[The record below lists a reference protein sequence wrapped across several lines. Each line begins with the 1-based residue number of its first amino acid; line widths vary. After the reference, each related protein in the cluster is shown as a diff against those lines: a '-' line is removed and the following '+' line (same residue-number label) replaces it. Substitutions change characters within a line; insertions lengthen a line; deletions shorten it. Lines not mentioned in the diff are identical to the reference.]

1 MGVRIAHLIR
11 SDRADRP
18 DVLRDAAR
26 CGTSSVGRRGSSST
40 GPVVHGFISGG
51 GGVNNIEC
59 SDVEPSLSARKLLSA
74 QVVRLFELKLKAKR
88 NQSAILLTSPLF
100 PARRFLPEG
109 AQEHRKTRISARS
122 PPSLIGKQK
131 LDAGP
136 ITMATAMAMAS
147 SSILEVPL
155 NNNTES
161 LELDLAEFC
170 GGEGSVEEIVGIFLQ
185 EKLPAKFWTRAAMEY
200 WKRDLREDAISLANQ
215 GLQALRDQDRPSEC
229 LPLLCQLATYAI
241 NISRGL
247 PTYKLEMPEYDT
259 VPPAQPTC
267 DETLTKAAHYLNE
280 ASIIDSKNPLVLDAR
295 ALSTCLKL
303 APRVLPD
310 PRIGIGSCFWFL
322 GDHKLARQA
331 WERSLVVNPG
341 KASLG
346 ARLLLG
352 LSQFQ
357 ASKDIYLSDEA
368 KFAAYQNAISDV
380 QAVFKMDRNNA
391 AAAAVLAS
399 HLLTANNWATATKMA
414 ERAVQY
420 ANTSSTLVEA
430 RLVLARA
437 FHAQGK
443 LNEATREYKAAAPPD
458 RFSLTPILGV
468 AQILVARNEFGMAIN
483 MFENVLRRQP
493 SCIEALTNL
502 AALRTHLAFNSSSS
516 NEASSEKTKAKEL
529 YERITR
535 LFATRLKNPSI
546 NPDDEGIM
554 PPRIREVASDP
565 DLYIEV
571 ARLSSDTDINR
582 AMKAYRQSLTVREDL
597 GKPIPAMLLNNIGV
611 LEWKKGHLAEAQEK
625 IESALAAT
633 ASAVVGDETERE
645 INERTAVC
653 MLFNLGVI
661 CEEAKDKE
669 KAKDIYERILLRHPE
684 YVDAKARL
692 ALMYLTEKNFDKT
705 NALLKEALTSQT
717 GNGELRAL
725 YTYFLIESNQ
735 IKQARDFTVATLKDH
750 DKSDVYAL
758 CASGALLY
766 TQARENKAVGPEASL
781 DRASKF
787 FRSTEFFE
795 KALQLDPQ
803 CAFAA
808 QGLAIAL
815 AEHVISPSNVSAP
828 SSNGTLAADASLVR
842 AKNLRDSITI
852 LTKVREALNDGSVYV
867 NLGHCHYLRDEFD
880 RAIENYYTA
889 SKRFY
894 DDKNVVVLLYLARAW
909 YQKASKDRSFA
920 ALRSALTFVQT
931 AKEHH
936 PKDGAIA
943 FNLALVQQKGLELL
957 VDLPPSSR
965 TLAEIRTAIADAQLA
980 QEAFGEL
987 AAKPAGTVPFD
998 IDIAHQR
1005 KRYGES
1011 LLRRTSELSESQ
1023 EAYESS
1029 EMAKVERARQER
1041 ENERQKLAEAERL
1054 RLEEIAAKNEE
1065 LARKRQEMQES
1076 VATWY
1081 ITQSKSDNESDDG
1094 AKKKRKGGG
1103 KRKPNKETGITIV
1116 PDDEVDEASEQED
1129 KKRKRKRTTKKQ
1141 IKEEQTNN
1149 HSNKPLS
1156 NGEDERYNSEDAK
1169 PVNRSAKKKSNKT
1182 FKSAE
1187 FIEDSE

>member
-1 MGVRIAHLIR
+1 
-11 SDRADRP
+11 
-18 DVLRDAAR
+18 
-26 CGTSSVGRRGSSST
+26 
-40 GPVVHGFISGG
+40 
-51 GGVNNIEC
+51 
-59 SDVEPSLSARKLLSA
+59 
-74 QVVRLFELKLKAKR
+74 
-88 NQSAILLTSPLF
+88 
-100 PARRFLPEG
+100 
-109 AQEHRKTRISARS
+109 
-122 PPSLIGKQK
+122 
-131 LDAGP
+131 
-136 ITMATAMAMAS
+136 MAMQS

-185 EKLPAKFWTRAAMEY
+185 EKLPAKFWTRSAMEY
-200 WKRDLREDAISLANQ
+200 WKRDLKEDAISLANQ

-241 NISRGL
+241 NLSRGL
-247 PTYKLEMPEYDT
+247 PTFKLETPEYDT
-259 VPPAQPTC
+259 IPPAQPTV
-267 DETLTKAAHYLNE
+267 DETLEKAAHYLNE
-280 ASIIDSKNPLVLDAR
+280 ASKIDSKSSLVLDVRVTLYLAQKSYDQALATCEDILKECPTHLPALLGKAR
-295 ALSTCLKL
+295 VLFHRKFFRPALKLYQQVLKL

-331 WERSLVVNPG
+331 WERSLVV
-341 KASLG
+341 SSQG

-352 LSQFQ
+352 LSHFQ
-357 ASKDIYLSDEA
+357 ASKDIHLSDEA
-368 KFAAYQNAISDV
+368 QFAAYQKAIADV

-391 AAAAVLAS
+391 AAASVLAS

-420 ANTSSTLVEA
+420 ANTSSTALEA

-443 LNEATREYKAAAPPD
+443 LNEALREYRAAAPPE
-458 RFSLTPILGV
+458 RSVLTAILGV
-468 AQILVARNEFGMAIN
+468 AQICVARNEVSIAIN

-493 SCIEALTNL
+493 NCIEALANL
-502 AALRTHLAFNSSSS
+502 AALRTHMAFTTTSST
-516 NEASSEKTKAKEL
+516 EGSSEKTKAKEL
-529 YERITR
+529 YEQITR
-535 LFATRLKNPSI
+535 LFATRVKTSSR
-546 NPDDEGIM
+546 NPDDEGVM

-565 DLYIEV
+565 DLYIEI
-571 ARLSSDTDINR
+571 ARLSSDADINR
-582 AMKAYRQSLTVREDL
+582 ALKAYRQSLTVREDL

-611 LEWKKGHLAEAQEK
+611 LEWKNGHLAEARDR

-661 CEEAKDKE
+661 CEQAKDKA

-692 ALMYLTEKNFDKT
+692 ALMYLAEKNFDKT

-735 IKQARDFTVATLKDH
+735 VKQARDFTVATLKDH

-766 TQARENKAVGPEASL
+766 TQARENKAIGPEASL

-795 KALQLDPQ
+795 KALQLDSQ

-815 AEHVISPSNVSAP
+815 AEHVISPSNVNAP
-828 SSNGTLAADASLVR
+828 SSNGTFAPDASNVR
-842 AKNLRDSITI
+842 AKNIRDSITI

-880 RAIENYYTA
+880 RAIENYFTA

-894 DDKNVVVLLYLARAW
+894 DDKNVLVLLYLARAW
-909 YQKASKDRSFA
+909 YQKASKDHSFA
-920 ALRSALTFVQT
+920 ALRSALQFVQT

-936 PKDGAIA
+936 QNDGAIA

-957 VDLPPSSR
+957 VDLPPSKR
-965 TLAEIRTAIADAQLA
+965 TLTDIKTAIADAQSA

-987 AAKPAGTVPFD
+987 ASKPAGTVPFD

-1029 EMAKVERARQER
+1029 EIAKVERARQER

-1054 RLEEIAAKNEE
+1054 RLQEIAAKNEE
-1065 LARKRQEMQES
+1065 LTRKRQEMQES
-1076 VATWY
+1076 IATWY
-1081 ITQSKSDNESDDG
+1081 TKQSNSDNESEDG
-1094 AKKKRKGGG
+1094 TKKKRKGGG
-1103 KRKPNKETGITIV
+1103 GKRKSTKETGITIV
-1116 PDDEVDEASEQED
+1116 PDDEVDEGSEQEE
-1129 KKRKRKRTTKKQ
+1129 KKRKRKRAKKQ
-1141 IKEEQTNN
+1141 TNAKGEQTNKP
-1149 HSNKPLS
+1149 SNRAVS
-1156 NGEDERYNSEDAK
+1156 TGEDENYDSEDVK
-1169 PVNRSAKKKSNKT
+1169 PVSRSSKKKSNKT

-1187 FIEDSE
+1187 FVEDDSD

>member
-1 MGVRIAHLIR
+1 
-11 SDRADRP
+11 
-18 DVLRDAAR
+18 
-26 CGTSSVGRRGSSST
+26 
-40 GPVVHGFISGG
+40 
-51 GGVNNIEC
+51 
-59 SDVEPSLSARKLLSA
+59 
-74 QVVRLFELKLKAKR
+74 
-88 NQSAILLTSPLF
+88 
-100 PARRFLPEG
+100 
-109 AQEHRKTRISARS
+109 
-122 PPSLIGKQK
+122 
-131 LDAGP
+131 
-136 ITMATAMAMAS
+136 MASAMAMSS

-200 WKRDLREDAISLANQ
+200 WKRDLKQDAISLANQ
-215 GLQALRDQDRPSEC
+215 GLQALRDQDRMSEC

-241 NISRGL
+241 NLSRGL
-247 PTYKLEMPEYDT
+247 PTFKLETPEYDT
-259 VPPAQPTC
+259 VPPAQPTA
-267 DETLTKAAHYLNE
+267 DETLAKAAQYINE
-280 ASIIDSKNPLVLDAR
+280 AARIESRNPLVLDSQATLYLAQKNYDQAFTTCEEILKERPTHLPALLGKAR
-295 ALSTCLKL
+295 ILFHRKFFRPALKL
-303 APRVLPD
+303 YQQVLRLAPKVLPD

-331 WERSLVVNPG
+331 WERSLLVNPG
-341 KASLG
+341 RASQG

-352 LSQFQ
+352 LSHFQ
-357 ASKDIYLSDEA
+357 TSKDIHLPDEVQ
-368 KFAAYQNAISDV
+368 FNAYQKAMSDI

-391 AAAAVLAS
+391 AAAAVLAN
-399 HLLTANNWATATKMA
+399 HLLTANNWPTATKMA

-420 ANTSSTLVEA
+420 ANTGSTLVEA

-443 LNEATREYKAAAPPD
+443 LTEANREYRASAPVD
-458 RFSLTPILGV
+458 RSSLTAILGV
-468 AQILVARNEFGMAIN
+468 AQISVVRNELSLAIN

-493 SCIEALTNL
+493 RCIEALSNL
-502 AALRTHLAFNSSSS
+502 AALRTHLAFTSSSS
-516 NEASSEKTKAKEL
+516 TEASSEKAKAKEL
-529 YERITR
+529 YEQITR
-535 LFATRLKNPSI
+535 LFATRVKTSPI
-546 NPDDEGIM
+546 DPGDEGIM

-565 DLYIEV
+565 DLYIEI
-571 ARLSSDTDINR
+571 ARLSCDTDINR
-582 AMKAYRQSLTVREDL
+582 ALKAYRQSLTVREDL
-597 GKPIPAMLLNNIGV
+597 GKSIPAMLLNNIGV
-611 LEWKKGHLAEAQEK
+611 LEWKNGNLTEAQER

-661 CEEAKDKE
+661 CEQANDKE
-669 KAKDIYERILLRHPE
+669 KAKDIYERILARHPE

-692 ALMYLTEKNFDKT
+692 ALMYLSEKNFDKT

-735 IKQARDFTVATLKDH
+735 VKQARDFTVATLKDH

-766 TQARENKAVGPEASL
+766 TQARENKAIGPEASL

-815 AEHVISPSNVSAP
+815 AEHVISPSNVNAP
-828 SSNGTLAADASLVR
+828 GSNGSFAADASVVR

-852 LTKVREALNDGSVYV
+852 LNKVREALNDGSVYV
-867 NLGHCHYLRDEFD
+867 NLAHCHYLRDEFD
-880 RAIENYYTA
+880 RAIENYSTA

-894 DDKNVVVLLYLARAW
+894 DDKNVLVLLYLARAW
-909 YQKASKDRSFA
+909 YQKATKDRSFA
-920 ALRSALTFVQT
+920 ALRNALTFVQT
-931 AKEHH
+931 AKGYH

-957 VDLPPSSR
+957 VDLPPSKR
-965 TLAEIRTAIADAQLA
+965 TLAEIKTAIADAQSA
-980 QEAFGEL
+980 QEDLGLSVIASRAFGEL

-1029 EMAKVERARQER
+1029 EIAKIERARQER

-1054 RLEEIAAKNEE
+1054 RLEAIAAKNEE
-1065 LARKRQEMQES
+1065 LTRKRQEMQES

-1081 ITQSKSDNESDDG
+1081 VKRSNSDNESDEG

-1103 KRKPNKETGITIV
+1103 GKRKTKQESGITIV
-1116 PDDEVDEASEQED
+1116 PDDEVDEGSEQEE
-1129 KKRKRKRTTKKQ
+1129 KKRKRKRTKKQ
-1141 IKEEQTNN
+1141 ANQKEDQTNRN
-1149 HSNKPLS
+1149 SNRALS
-1156 NGEDERYNSEDAK
+1156 TGEDENYDSEDAK
-1169 PVNRSAKKKSNKT
+1169 PVNRSSKKKANKN

-1187 FIEDSE
+1187 FIEDDSD

>member
-1 MGVRIAHLIR
+1 
-11 SDRADRP
+11 
-18 DVLRDAAR
+18 
-26 CGTSSVGRRGSSST
+26 
-40 GPVVHGFISGG
+40 
-51 GGVNNIEC
+51 
-59 SDVEPSLSARKLLSA
+59 
-74 QVVRLFELKLKAKR
+74 
-88 NQSAILLTSPLF
+88 
-100 PARRFLPEG
+100 
-109 AQEHRKTRISARS
+109 
-122 PPSLIGKQK
+122 
-131 LDAGP
+131 
-136 ITMATAMAMAS
+136 MASAMAMSS

-200 WKRDLREDAISLANQ
+200 WKRDLKQDAISLANQ
-215 GLQALRDQDRPSEC
+215 GLQALRDQDRMSEC

-241 NISRGL
+241 NLSRGL
-247 PTYKLEMPEYDT
+247 PTFKLETPEYDT
-259 VPPAQPTC
+259 IPPAQPTA
-267 DETLTKAAHYLNE
+267 DETLAKAAQYINE
-280 ASIIDSKNPLVLDAR
+280 AARIESRNPLVLDSQATLYLAQKNYDQAFTTCEEILKERPTHLPALLGKAR
-295 ALSTCLKL
+295 ILFHRKFFRPALKL
-303 APRVLPD
+303 YQQVLRLAPKVLPD

-331 WERSLVVNPG
+331 WERSLLVNPG
-341 KASLG
+341 RASQG

-352 LSQFQ
+352 LSHFQ
-357 ASKDIYLSDEA
+357 TSKDIHLPDEVQ
-368 KFAAYQNAISDV
+368 FNAYQKAMSDI

-391 AAAAVLAS
+391 AAAAVLAN
-399 HLLTANNWATATKMA
+399 HLLTANNWPTATKMA

-420 ANTSSTLVEA
+420 ANTGSTLVEA

-443 LNEATREYKAAAPPD
+443 LTEANREYRASAPVD
-458 RFSLTPILGV
+458 RSSLTAILGV
-468 AQILVARNEFGMAIN
+468 AQISVVRNELSLAIN

-493 SCIEALTNL
+493 RCIEALSNL
-502 AALRTHLAFNSSSS
+502 AALRTHLAFTSSSS
-516 NEASSEKTKAKEL
+516 TEASSEKAKAKEL
-529 YERITR
+529 YEQITR
-535 LFATRLKNPSI
+535 LFATRVKTSPI
-546 NPDDEGIM
+546 DPGDEGIM

-565 DLYIEV
+565 DLYIEI
-571 ARLSSDTDINR
+571 ARLSCDTDINR
-582 AMKAYRQSLTVREDL
+582 ALKAYRQSLTVREDL
-597 GKPIPAMLLNNIGV
+597 GKSIPAMLLNNIGV
-611 LEWKKGHLAEAQEK
+611 LEWKNGNLTEAQER

-661 CEEAKDKE
+661 CEQANDKE
-669 KAKDIYERILLRHPE
+669 KAKDIYERILARHPE

-692 ALMYLTEKNFDKT
+692 ALMYLSEKNFDKT

-735 IKQARDFTVATLKDH
+735 VKQARDFTVATLKDH

-766 TQARENKAVGPEASL
+766 TQARENKAIGPEASL

-815 AEHVISPSNVSAP
+815 AEHVISPSNVNAP
-828 SSNGTLAADASLVR
+828 GSNGSFAADASVVR

-852 LTKVREALNDGSVYV
+852 LNKVREALNDGSVYV
-867 NLGHCHYLRDEFD
+867 NLAHCHYLRDEFD
-880 RAIENYYTA
+880 RAIENYSTA

-894 DDKNVVVLLYLARAW
+894 DDKNVLVLLYLARAW
-909 YQKASKDRSFA
+909 YQKATKDRSFA
-920 ALRSALTFVQT
+920 ALRNALTFVQT
-931 AKEHH
+931 AKGYH

-957 VDLPPSSR
+957 VDLPPSKR
-965 TLAEIRTAIADAQLA
+965 TLAEIKTAIADAQSA

-1029 EMAKVERARQER
+1029 EIAKIERARQER

-1054 RLEEIAAKNEE
+1054 RLEAIAAKNEE
-1065 LARKRQEMQES
+1065 LTRKRQEMQES

-1081 ITQSKSDNESDDG
+1081 VKRSNSDNESDEG

-1103 KRKPNKETGITIV
+1103 GKRKTKQESGITIV
-1116 PDDEVDEASEQED
+1116 PDDEVDEGSEQEE
-1129 KKRKRKRTTKKQ
+1129 KKRKRKRTKKQ
-1141 IKEEQTNN
+1141 ANQKEDQTNRN
-1149 HSNKPLS
+1149 SNRALS
-1156 NGEDERYNSEDAK
+1156 TGEDENYDSEDAK
-1169 PVNRSAKKKSNKT
+1169 PVNRSSKKKANKN

-1187 FIEDSE
+1187 FIEDDSD

>member
-1 MGVRIAHLIR
+1 
-11 SDRADRP
+11 
-18 DVLRDAAR
+18 
-26 CGTSSVGRRGSSST
+26 
-40 GPVVHGFISGG
+40 
-51 GGVNNIEC
+51 
-59 SDVEPSLSARKLLSA
+59 
-74 QVVRLFELKLKAKR
+74 
-88 NQSAILLTSPLF
+88 
-100 PARRFLPEG
+100 
-109 AQEHRKTRISARS
+109 
-122 PPSLIGKQK
+122 
-131 LDAGP
+131 
-136 ITMATAMAMAS
+136 MASAMAMAS

-200 WKRDLREDAISLANQ
+200 WKRDLKQDAISLANQ

-241 NISRGL
+241 NLSRGL
-247 PTYKLEMPEYDT
+247 PTLKLETPEYDT
-259 VPPAQPTC
+259 IPPAQPTA
-267 DETLTKAAHYLNE
+267 DETLEKAAHYINE
-280 ASIIDSKNPLVLDAR
+280 ASRIESRNPLVLDAR
-295 ALSTCLKL
+295 ATLYLAQKHYDQALTACEEILKERPTHLPALLGKARVLFHRKFFRPALKLYQQVLKL
-303 APRVLPD
+303 APHVLPD

-322 GDHKLARQA
+322 GDQKLARQA

-341 KASLG
+341 KASQG

-352 LSQFQ
+352 LSHFQ
-357 ASKDIYLSDEA
+357 ASKDIHLPDEA
-368 KFAAYQNAISDV
+368 QFAAYQKAISDV

-399 HLLTANNWATATKMA
+399 HLLTANNWTTATKMA

-420 ANTSSTLVEA
+420 ANTASTAVEA

-443 LNEATREYKAAAPPD
+443 LNEAMREYRAAAPPE
-458 RFSLTPILGV
+458 RSVLTSILGV
-468 AQILVARNEFGMAIN
+468 AQILVARNEFGIAIN
-483 MFENVLRRQP
+483 MFENVVRRQP
-493 SCIEALTNL
+493 RCIEALANL
-502 AALRTHLAFNSSSS
+502 AALRTHLAFTSSSS
-516 NEASSEKTKAKEL
+516 TEASSEKTKAKEL
-529 YERITR
+529 HEQITR
-535 LFATRLKNPSI
+535 LFATRVKNHSMK
-546 NPDDEGIM
+546 PDDEGMM

-565 DLYIEV
+565 DLYIEI

-582 AMKAYRQSLTVREDL
+582 SLKAYRQSLTVREDL

-611 LEWKKGHLAEAQEK
+611 LEWKNGHLTEAQER

-661 CEEAKDKE
+661 CEQAKDKA

-692 ALMYLTEKNFDKT
+692 ALMYLSEKNYDKT

-766 TQARENKAVGPEASL
+766 TQARENKAIGPEASL

-815 AEHVISPSNVSAP
+815 AEHVISPSNVNAP
-828 SSNGTLAADASLVR
+828 SSNGAFAPDASNVR

-852 LTKVREALNDGSVYV
+852 LTKVREAHNDGSVYV

-880 RAIENYYTA
+880 RAIENYFTA

-894 DDKNVVVLLYLARAW
+894 DDKNVLVLLYLARAW

-957 VDLPPSSR
+957 VDLPPSKR
-965 TLAEIRTAIADAQLA
+965 TLAEIKTAIADAQLA

-987 AAKPAGTVPFD
+987 ASKPAGTVPFD

-1029 EMAKVERARQER
+1029 EIAKIERARQER
-1041 ENERQKLAEAERL
+1041 ENERQRLAEAERL

-1065 LARKRQEMQES
+1065 LTRKRQEMQES

-1081 ITQSKSDNESDDG
+1081 IKQANSDNESEDG
-1094 AKKKRKGGG
+1094 TKKKRKGGG
-1103 KRKPNKETGITIV
+1103 GKRKNNKETGITIV
-1116 PDDEVDEASEQED
+1116 PDDEVDEGSEQEE
-1129 KKRKRKRTTKKQ
+1129 KKRKRKRTKKQ
-1141 IKEEQTNN
+1141 SNQKEDQTNN
-1149 HSNKPLS
+1149 RSNRAIS
-1156 NGEDERYNSEDAK
+1156 TGEDENYDSDDAK
-1169 PVNRSAKKKSNKT
+1169 PVNRSSKKKSGKIY
-1182 FKSAE
+1182 KSAE
-1187 FIEDSE
+1187 FVEDDSD

>member
-1 MGVRIAHLIR
+1 
-11 SDRADRP
+11 
-18 DVLRDAAR
+18 
-26 CGTSSVGRRGSSST
+26 
-40 GPVVHGFISGG
+40 
-51 GGVNNIEC
+51 
-59 SDVEPSLSARKLLSA
+59 
-74 QVVRLFELKLKAKR
+74 
-88 NQSAILLTSPLF
+88 
-100 PARRFLPEG
+100 
-109 AQEHRKTRISARS
+109 
-122 PPSLIGKQK
+122 
-131 LDAGP
+131 
-136 ITMATAMAMAS
+136 MASAMAMSS

-200 WKRDLREDAISLANQ
+200 WKRDLKQDAISLANQ
-215 GLQALRDQDRPSEC
+215 GLQALRDQDRMSEC

-241 NISRGL
+241 NLSRGL
-247 PTYKLEMPEYDT
+247 PTFKLETPEYDT
-259 VPPAQPTC
+259 IPPAQPTA
-267 DETLTKAAHYLNE
+267 DETLAKAAQYINE
-280 ASIIDSKNPLVLDAR
+280 AARIESRNPLVLDSQATLYLAQKNYDQAFTTCEEILKERPTHLPALLGKAR
-295 ALSTCLKL
+295 ILFHRKFFRPALKL
-303 APRVLPD
+303 YQQVLRLAPKVLPD

-331 WERSLVVNPG
+331 WERSLLVNPG
-341 KASLG
+341 RASQG

-352 LSQFQ
+352 LSHFQ
-357 ASKDIYLSDEA
+357 TSKDIHLPDEVQ
-368 KFAAYQNAISDV
+368 FNAYQKAMSDI

-391 AAAAVLAS
+391 AAAAVLAN
-399 HLLTANNWATATKMA
+399 HLLTANNWPTATKMA

-420 ANTSSTLVEA
+420 ANTGSTLVEA

-443 LNEATREYKAAAPPD
+443 LTEANREYRASAPVD
-458 RFSLTPILGV
+458 RSSLTAILGV
-468 AQILVARNEFGMAIN
+468 AQISVVRNELSLAIN

-493 SCIEALTNL
+493 RCIEALSNL
-502 AALRTHLAFNSSSS
+502 AALRTHLAFTSSSS
-516 NEASSEKTKAKEL
+516 TEASSEKAKAKEL
-529 YERITR
+529 YEQITR
-535 LFATRLKNPSI
+535 LFATRVKTSPI
-546 NPDDEGIM
+546 DPGDEGIM

-565 DLYIEV
+565 DLYIEI
-571 ARLSSDTDINR
+571 ARLSCDTDINR
-582 AMKAYRQSLTVREDL
+582 ALKAYRQSLTVREDL
-597 GKPIPAMLLNNIGV
+597 GKSIPAMLLNNIGV
-611 LEWKKGHLAEAQEK
+611 LEWKNGNLNEAQER

-661 CEEAKDKE
+661 CEQANDKE
-669 KAKDIYERILLRHPE
+669 KAKDIYERILARHPE

-692 ALMYLTEKNFDKT
+692 ALMYLSEKNFDKT

-735 IKQARDFTVATLKDH
+735 VKQARDFTVATLKDH

-766 TQARENKAVGPEASL
+766 TQARENKAIGPEASL

-815 AEHVISPSNVSAP
+815 AEHVISPSNVNAP
-828 SSNGTLAADASLVR
+828 GSNGSFAADASVVR

-852 LTKVREALNDGSVYV
+852 LNKVREALNDGSVYV
-867 NLGHCHYLRDEFD
+867 NLAHCHYLRDEFD
-880 RAIENYYTA
+880 RAIENYSTA

-894 DDKNVVVLLYLARAW
+894 DDKNVLVLLYLARAW
-909 YQKASKDRSFA
+909 YQKATKDRSFA
-920 ALRSALTFVQT
+920 ALRNALTFVQT
-931 AKEHH
+931 AKGYH

-957 VDLPPSSR
+957 VDLPPSKR
-965 TLAEIRTAIADAQLA
+965 TLAEIKTAIADAQSA

-1029 EMAKVERARQER
+1029 EIAKIERARQER

-1054 RLEEIAAKNEE
+1054 RLEAIAAKNEE
-1065 LARKRQEMQES
+1065 LTRKRQEMQES

-1081 ITQSKSDNESDDG
+1081 VKRSNSDNESDEG

-1103 KRKPNKETGITIV
+1103 GKRKTKQESGITIV
-1116 PDDEVDEASEQED
+1116 PDDEVDEGSEQEE
-1129 KKRKRKRTTKKQ
+1129 KKRKRKRTKKQ
-1141 IKEEQTNN
+1141 ANQKEDQTNRN
-1149 HSNKPLS
+1149 SNRALS
-1156 NGEDERYNSEDAK
+1156 TGEDENYDSEDAK
-1169 PVNRSAKKKSNKT
+1169 PVNRSSKKKANKN

-1187 FIEDSE
+1187 FIEDDSD

>member
-1 MGVRIAHLIR
+1 
-11 SDRADRP
+11 
-18 DVLRDAAR
+18 
-26 CGTSSVGRRGSSST
+26 
-40 GPVVHGFISGG
+40 
-51 GGVNNIEC
+51 
-59 SDVEPSLSARKLLSA
+59 
-74 QVVRLFELKLKAKR
+74 
-88 NQSAILLTSPLF
+88 
-100 PARRFLPEG
+100 
-109 AQEHRKTRISARS
+109 
-122 PPSLIGKQK
+122 
-131 LDAGP
+131 
-136 ITMATAMAMAS
+136 MASAMAMSS

-200 WKRDLREDAISLANQ
+200 WKRDLKQDAISLANQ
-215 GLQALRDQDRPSEC
+215 GLQALRDQDRMSEC

-241 NISRGL
+241 NLSRGL
-247 PTYKLEMPEYDT
+247 PTFKLETPEYDT
-259 VPPAQPTC
+259 VPPAQPTA
-267 DETLTKAAHYLNE
+267 DETLAKAAQYINE
-280 ASIIDSKNPLVLDAR
+280 AARIESRNPLVLDSQATLYLAQKNYDQAFTTCEEILKERPTHLPALLGKAR
-295 ALSTCLKL
+295 ILFHRKFFRPALKL
-303 APRVLPD
+303 YQQVLRLAPKVLPD

-331 WERSLVVNPG
+331 WERSLLVNPG
-341 KASLG
+341 RASQG

-352 LSQFQ
+352 LSHFQ
-357 ASKDIYLSDEA
+357 TSKDIHLPDEVQ
-368 KFAAYQNAISDV
+368 FNAYQKAMSDI

-391 AAAAVLAS
+391 AAAAVLAN
-399 HLLTANNWATATKMA
+399 HLLTANNWPTATKMA

-420 ANTSSTLVEA
+420 ANTGSTLVEA

-443 LNEATREYKAAAPPD
+443 LTEANREYRASAPVD
-458 RFSLTPILGV
+458 RSSLTAILGV
-468 AQILVARNEFGMAIN
+468 AQISVVRNELSLAIN

-493 SCIEALTNL
+493 RCIEALSNL
-502 AALRTHLAFNSSSS
+502 AALRTHLAFTSSSS
-516 NEASSEKTKAKEL
+516 TEASSEKAKAKEL
-529 YERITR
+529 YEQITR
-535 LFATRLKNPSI
+535 LFATRVKTSPI
-546 NPDDEGIM
+546 DPGDEGIM

-565 DLYIEV
+565 DLYIEI
-571 ARLSSDTDINR
+571 ARLSCDTDINR
-582 AMKAYRQSLTVREDL
+582 ALKAYRQSLTVREDL
-597 GKPIPAMLLNNIGV
+597 GKSIPAMLLNNIGV
-611 LEWKKGHLAEAQEK
+611 LEWKNGNLNEAQER

-661 CEEAKDKE
+661 CEQANDKE
-669 KAKDIYERILLRHPE
+669 KAKDIYERILARHPE

-692 ALMYLTEKNFDKT
+692 ALMYLSEKNFDKT

-735 IKQARDFTVATLKDH
+735 VKQARDFTVATLKDH

-766 TQARENKAVGPEASL
+766 TQARENKAIGPEASL

-815 AEHVISPSNVSAP
+815 AEHVISPSNVNAP
-828 SSNGTLAADASLVR
+828 GSNGSFAADASVVR

-852 LTKVREALNDGSVYV
+852 LNKVREALNDGSVYV
-867 NLGHCHYLRDEFD
+867 NLAHCHYLRDEFD
-880 RAIENYYTA
+880 RAIENYSTA

-894 DDKNVVVLLYLARAW
+894 DDKNVLVLLYLARAW
-909 YQKASKDRSFA
+909 YQKATKDRSFA
-920 ALRSALTFVQT
+920 ALRNALTFVQT
-931 AKEHH
+931 AKGYH

-957 VDLPPSSR
+957 VDLPPSKR
-965 TLAEIRTAIADAQLA
+965 TLAEIKTAIADAQSA

-1029 EMAKVERARQER
+1029 EIAKIERARQER

-1054 RLEEIAAKNEE
+1054 RLEAIAAKNEE
-1065 LARKRQEMQES
+1065 LTRKRQEMQES

-1081 ITQSKSDNESDDG
+1081 VKRSNSDNESDEG

-1103 KRKPNKETGITIV
+1103 GKRKTKQESGITIV
-1116 PDDEVDEASEQED
+1116 PDDEVDEGSEQEE
-1129 KKRKRKRTTKKQ
+1129 KKRKRKRTKKQ
-1141 IKEEQTNN
+1141 ANQKEDQTNRN
-1149 HSNKPLS
+1149 SNRALS
-1156 NGEDERYNSEDAK
+1156 TGEDENYDSEDAK
-1169 PVNRSAKKKSNKT
+1169 PVNRSSKKKANKN

-1187 FIEDSE
+1187 FIEDDSD

>member
-1 MGVRIAHLIR
+1 MA
-11 SDRADRP
+11 
-18 DVLRDAAR
+18 
-26 CGTSSVGRRGSSST
+26 ST
-40 GPVVHGFISGG
+40 
-51 GGVNNIEC
+51 
-59 SDVEPSLSARKLLSA
+59 
-74 QVVRLFELKLKAKR
+74 
-88 NQSAILLTSPLF
+88 T
-100 PARRFLPEG
+100 
-109 AQEHRKTRISARS
+109 
-122 PPSLIGKQK
+122 
-131 LDAGP
+131 
-136 ITMATAMAMAS
+136 AS

-200 WKRDLREDAISLANQ
+200 WKRDLKQDAISLANQ

-241 NISRGL
+241 ILSRGL
-247 PTYKLEMPEYDT
+247 PTLKLETPEYDT
-259 VPPAQPTC
+259 IPPAQPTA
-267 DETLTKAAHYLNE
+267 DETLTKAAHYIND
-280 ASIIDSKNPLVLDAR
+280 AAAIDSRNPLVLDAR
-295 ALSTCLKL
+295 ATLYLAQKNYDQAFSTCEEILKEHPTHLPALLGKARVLFHRKFFRPALKLYQQVLKL
-303 APRVLPD
+303 APRALPD

-331 WERSLVVNPG
+331 WQRSLVVNPG
-341 KASLG
+341 KASQG

-357 ASKDIYLSDEA
+357 ASKDKYLPDEA
-368 KFAAYQNAISDV
+368 KFAAYQNAISDI

-391 AAAAVLAS
+391 AAAAVLAN

-483 MFENVLRRQP
+483 MFENVLRKQP
-493 SCIEALTNL
+493 SCIEALANL

-516 NEASSEKTKAKEL
+516 NDAMNERTKAKEL
-529 YERITR
+529 YEQITR
-535 LFATRLKNPSI
+535 LFSTRVKTPFMRS
-546 NPDDEGIM
+546 DDEGIM

-565 DLYIEV
+565 DLYVEI
-571 ARLSSDTDINR
+571 ARLSTDTDINR

-597 GKPIPAMLLNNIGV
+597 GNPIPAMLLNNIGV
-611 LEWKKGHLAEAQEK
+611 LEWKNGHLAEAQEK
-625 IESALAAT
+625 IESALASA

-661 CEEAKDKE
+661 CEQAKDTV
-669 KAKDIYERILLRHPE
+669 KAKDIYERILARHPE

-692 ALMYLTEKNFDKT
+692 ALMYLAEKNFDKT

-717 GNGELRAL
+717 GNSELRAL

-766 TQARENKAVGPEASL
+766 TQARENKAIGPEASL

-815 AEHVISPSNVSAP
+815 AEHVISPSNVNAP
-828 SSNGTLAADASLVR
+828 GSNGAFAPDASIVR

-880 RAIENYYTA
+880 RAIENYFTA

-894 DDKNVVVLLYLARAW
+894 EDKNVLVLMYLARAW

-931 AKEHH
+931 AKELL

-957 VDLPPSSR
+957 VDLPPSQR
-965 TLAEIRTAIADAQLA
+965 TLVEIKTAIADAQSA

-1029 EMAKVERARQER
+1029 EIAKIEKARQER
-1041 ENERQKLAEAERL
+1041 EIERQKLAEAERL
-1054 RLEEIAAKNEE
+1054 RHEEIAAKNEE

-1081 ITQSKSDNESDDG
+1081 IKQPNSDNESDDG
-1094 AKKKRKGGG
+1094 GKKKRKGGG
-1103 KRKPNKETGITIV
+1103 GKRKANKETGITVV
-1116 PDDEVDEASEQED
+1116 PDDEVDEGSEQEE
-1129 KKRKRKRTTKKQ
+1129 KKRKRKRTTKKLV
-1141 IKEEQTNN
+1141 KEEQTNQHN
-1149 HSNKPLS
+1149 RAVST
-1156 NGEDERYNSEDAK
+1156 GEDENFHSEDAK
-1169 PVNRSAKKKSNKT
+1169 PVNRSSKKKSSKA

-1187 FIEDSE
+1187 FIDDSE

>member
-1 MGVRIAHLIR
+1 M
-11 SDRADRP
+11 
-18 DVLRDAAR
+18 
-26 CGTSSVGRRGSSST
+26 
-40 GPVVHGFISGG
+40 
-51 GGVNNIEC
+51 
-59 SDVEPSLSARKLLSA
+59 
-74 QVVRLFELKLKAKR
+74 
-88 NQSAILLTSPLF
+88 
-100 PARRFLPEG
+100 
-109 AQEHRKTRISARS
+109 
-122 PPSLIGKQK
+122 
-131 LDAGP
+131 
-136 ITMATAMAMAS
+136 
-147 SSILEVPL
+147 
-155 NNNTES
+155 
-161 LELDLAEFC
+161 
-170 GGEGSVEEIVGIFLQ
+170 
-185 EKLPAKFWTRAAMEY
+185 
-200 WKRDLREDAISLANQ
+200 
-215 GLQALRDQDRPSEC
+215 SEC

-241 NISRGL
+241 NLSRGL
-247 PTYKLEMPEYDT
+247 PTFKLETPEYDT
-259 VPPAQPTC
+259 VPPAQPTA
-267 DETLTKAAHYLNE
+267 DETLAKAAQYINE
-280 ASIIDSKNPLVLDAR
+280 AARIESRNPLVLDSQATLYLAQKNYDQAFTTCEEILKERPTHLPALLGKAR
-295 ALSTCLKL
+295 ILFHRKFFRPALKL
-303 APRVLPD
+303 YQQVLRLAPKVLPD

-331 WERSLVVNPG
+331 WERSLLVNPG
-341 KASLG
+341 RASQG

-352 LSQFQ
+352 LSHFQ
-357 ASKDIYLSDEA
+357 TSKDIHLPDEVQ
-368 KFAAYQNAISDV
+368 FNAYQKAMSDI

-391 AAAAVLAS
+391 AAAAVLAN
-399 HLLTANNWATATKMA
+399 HLLTANNWPTATKMA

-420 ANTSSTLVEA
+420 ANTGSTLVEA

-443 LNEATREYKAAAPPD
+443 LTEANREYRASAPVD
-458 RFSLTPILGV
+458 RSSLTAILGV
-468 AQILVARNEFGMAIN
+468 AQISVVRNELSLAIN

-493 SCIEALTNL
+493 RCIEALSNL
-502 AALRTHLAFNSSSS
+502 AALRTHLAFTSSSS
-516 NEASSEKTKAKEL
+516 TEASSEKAKAKEL
-529 YERITR
+529 YEQITR
-535 LFATRLKNPSI
+535 LFATRVKTSPI
-546 NPDDEGIM
+546 DPGDEGIM

-565 DLYIEV
+565 DLYIEI
-571 ARLSSDTDINR
+571 ARLSCDTDINR
-582 AMKAYRQSLTVREDL
+582 ALKAYRQSLTVREDL
-597 GKPIPAMLLNNIGV
+597 GKSIPAMLLNNIGV
-611 LEWKKGHLAEAQEK
+611 LEWKNGNLNEAQER

-661 CEEAKDKE
+661 CEQANDKE
-669 KAKDIYERILLRHPE
+669 KAKDIYERILARHPE

-692 ALMYLTEKNFDKT
+692 ALMYLSEKNFDKT

-735 IKQARDFTVATLKDH
+735 VKQARDFTVATLKDH

-766 TQARENKAVGPEASL
+766 TQARENKAIGPEASL

-815 AEHVISPSNVSAP
+815 AEHVISPSNVNAP
-828 SSNGTLAADASLVR
+828 GSNGSFAADASVVR

-852 LTKVREALNDGSVYV
+852 LNKVREALNDGSVYV
-867 NLGHCHYLRDEFD
+867 NLAHCHYLRDEFD
-880 RAIENYYTA
+880 RAIENYSTA

-894 DDKNVVVLLYLARAW
+894 DDKNVLVLLYLARAW
-909 YQKASKDRSFA
+909 YQKATKDRSFA
-920 ALRSALTFVQT
+920 ALRNALTFVQT
-931 AKEHH
+931 AKGYH

-957 VDLPPSSR
+957 VDLPPSKR
-965 TLAEIRTAIADAQLA
+965 TLAEIKTAIADAQSA

-1029 EMAKVERARQER
+1029 EIAKIERARQER

-1054 RLEEIAAKNEE
+1054 RLEAIAAKNEE
-1065 LARKRQEMQES
+1065 LTRKRQEMQES

-1081 ITQSKSDNESDDG
+1081 VKRSNSDNESDEG

-1103 KRKPNKETGITIV
+1103 GKRKTKQESGITIV
-1116 PDDEVDEASEQED
+1116 PDDEVDEGSEQEE
-1129 KKRKRKRTTKKQ
+1129 KKRKRKRTKKQ
-1141 IKEEQTNN
+1141 ANQKEDQTNRN
-1149 HSNKPLS
+1149 SNRALS
-1156 NGEDERYNSEDAK
+1156 TGEDENYDSEDAK
-1169 PVNRSAKKKSNKT
+1169 PVNRSSKKKANKN

-1187 FIEDSE
+1187 FIEDDSD